1 MNRRR
6 MHGVLVSA
14 LGLAMGAG
22 AVLAG
27 TGTASAA
34 TTTTAATSGKVTLT
48 ARGTD
53 INDASPFTKVSVS
66 KACPTDYRDAL
77 NVSLVMSDG
86 EESTL
91 VGNLT
96 SGAPYSHAPVTAQ
109 VPAAEGDGVIV
120 RSIATAFDVIGF
132 PVVDGTYPVHVT
144 CANADTLAF
153 PEHPA
158 STGFITVTGD
168 TWKVSSH
175 ATPIATSLKLTAS
188 PAKHVQVGQPF
199 TLTAKVPAGVPGVVQ
214 FAADGGVTVVGD
226 PVPVVNGVASI
237 QPPSNTA
244 PNVRAYSA
252 TFVPADQLAYAQ
264 AYGTVSYTFVNAPS
278 ITVAD
283 ANGTVLGDTP
293 QLAPGQQIT
302 VSAKGFQPGD
312 GESVAVSVSNAVF
325 GIFPVDLAPATSDAA
340 GSVDNYT
347 LTIPACL
354 SHGSHKLVLT
364 GDQSNVKITFA
375 FTTH

>member
-1 MNRRR
+1 MR
-6 MHGVLVSA
+6 GVLVSA

-27 TGTASAA
+27 TGTASA
-34 TTTTAATSGKVTLT
+34 TTTTAAKTSGKVTLT

-53 INDASPFTKVSVS
+53 INDASPFSKVSVN
-66 KACPTDYRDAL
+66 KACPADYRDAL
-77 NVSLVMSDG
+77 DVSLVMSDG

-109 VPAAEGDGVIV
+109 VPAEASDTVIV
-120 RSIATAFDVIGF
+120 RSIATAFDVLGF

-144 CANADTLAF
+144 CANADPVAF

-168 TWKVSSH
+168 TWKVADL
-175 ATPIATSLKLTAS
+175 ATPVATTLKLTAS

-214 FAADGGVTVVGD
+214 FAADQGVTVVGE

-237 QPPSNTA
+237 QPPSNTT

-252 TFVPADQLAYAQ
+252 TFVPTNQGAYAQ
-264 AYGTVSYTFVNAPS
+264 AYGTLSYTFVGAPS
-278 ITVAD
+278 IMVAD
-283 ANGTVLGDTP
+283 ADGTVLGDTP

-302 VSAKGFQPGD
+302 VSAKGFQPAD
-312 GESVAVSVSNAVF
+312 GESVDVSATKVYGPFSEYF
-325 GIFPVDLAPATSDAA
+325 APATSDAA
-340 GSVDNYT
+340 GSVSGYT
-347 LTIPACL
+347 LTIPSCI

-375 FTTH
+375 FTTK